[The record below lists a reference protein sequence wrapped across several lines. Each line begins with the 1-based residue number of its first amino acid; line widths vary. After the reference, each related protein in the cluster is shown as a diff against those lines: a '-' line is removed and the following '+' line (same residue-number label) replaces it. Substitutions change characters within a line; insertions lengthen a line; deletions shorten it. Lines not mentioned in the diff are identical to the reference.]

1 MVGVNRVRDL
11 STEIPTADHIYIMI
25 EIDAF
30 KTLSAG
36 TCTFDD
42 GKHRNKK
49 YPIHKYYVQIRFVSV
64 YHLKN

>member
-42 GKHRNKK
+42 GKHRNK
-49 YPIHKYYVQIRFVSV
+49 
-64 YHLKN
+64 